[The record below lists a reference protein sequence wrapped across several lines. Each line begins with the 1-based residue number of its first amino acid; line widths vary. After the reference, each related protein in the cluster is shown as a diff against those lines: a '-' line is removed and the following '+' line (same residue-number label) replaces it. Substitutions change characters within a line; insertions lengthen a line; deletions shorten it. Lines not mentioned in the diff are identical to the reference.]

1 MLHRLGLVIG
11 FLMLGAPIGGLTAA
25 MAQGLEAPEA
35 ELPQFGQDLPKDL
48 KGFDKSRFGDRPED
62 TAYGAFQRGLYK
74 TAFNL
79 ALPNAE
85 KDDLP
90 SILLVAEIYARG
102 LGQRR
107 NPEKA
112 IEWYKKAS
120 DLGDAEGQ
128 LQTALHQLQILKKG
142 APTDAIKALLKKSV
156 EGGNALAAFNLGQ
169 LLIDENAGSVGIERA
184 APYFELA
191 AKAGLADAQF
201 AMGQIMSVGY
211 GTVLPN
217 EVVARAW
224 YKLAAEQ
231 GHDTAQVEYATWL
244 VEGRGGTRDYDAGF
258 LWMQRVARLGNVAA
272 QVRLAR
278 LYRNGIGVEGNAVL
292 AAAWYIKARRAGL
305 KDVRLDVFLEGLDDD
320 IRAKALSEANTL

>member
-1 MLHRLGLVIG
+1 MVRRLCLICSVAL
-11 FLMLGAPIGGLTAA
+11 FAMPAFSQNADKTDAPVK
-25 MAQGLEAPEA
+25 PEPQLPQA
-35 ELPQFGQDLPKDL
+35 TKELPKNL
-48 KGFDKSRFGDRPED
+48 KGFDKNRFGERPED

-85 KDDLP
+85 KGELA

-102 LGQRR
+102 LGQIR
-107 NPEKA
+107 NPEEAIKWYQKA
-112 IEWYKKAS
+112 A

-142 APTDAIKALLKKSV
+142 ESTAPVKALLEKSV

-169 LLIDENAGSVGIERA
+169 LLIDENSGSVGIQRA
-184 APYFELA
+184 APYFERA

-201 AMGQIMSVGY
+201 AMGQIMTVGY
-211 GTVLPN
+211 GTTLPN
-217 EVVARAW
+217 EPVARAW
-224 YKLAAEQ
+224 FKLAAEQ

-244 VEGRGGTRDYDAGF
+244 VEGRGGERDYAAGF
-258 LWMQRVARLGNVAA
+258 LWMDRVARLGNVAA

-278 LYRNGIGVEGNAVL
+278 LYRNGIGVEGNATL

-305 KDVRLDVFLEGLDDD
+305 KDVRLDVFLEGLDDET
-320 IRAKALSEANTL
+320 RAKALSEANAL